1 MSETRDEHIH
11 IAVAQLAARL
21 MAEDGETD
29 IGRARRKAAH
39 ILGARK
45 IKELP
50 DNREIEM
57 ALRAHQAL
65 FMADTHSDDL
75 LYLKKAARQWMHAF
89 ADFSPRLTGALVK
102 GTALFSSP
110 IEIDL
115 LVDDIKSFD
124 FFLLNHNFEFQI
136 VFAARDSSRFI
147 YRLKNEIPSV
157 ELSVNTAISSRT
169 QRTHQDDRNEF
180 LSLTELE
187 KQLNSPLED

>member
-1 MSETRDEHIH
+1 MSETRNERTRIT
-11 IAVAQLAARL
+11 VAQLAARL
-21 MAEDGETD
+21 MAEDGEID

-39 ILGARK
+39 TLGAKK

-50 DNREIEM
+50 DNREVEA

-65 FMADTHSDDL
+65 FMADTHSHDL
-75 LYLKKAARQWMHAF
+75 LCLKKAARQWMHAF
-89 ADFSPRLTGALVK
+89 TDFSPRLTGAIVK

-136 VFAARDSSRFI
+136 VFAARDSSQFI
-147 YRLKNEIPSV
+147 YRLKNEIPSI
-157 ELSVNTAISSRT
+157 ELRVNTAVTSRT
-169 QRTHQDDRNEF
+169 QKTRQDDWSEF
-180 LSLTELE
+180 LSLAELE
-187 KQLNSPLED
+187 KQLNSS